1 MWKVLLVDQNNW
13 FADEVAQRIEGS
25 DKKLVIA
32 RDADT
37 AIKMLQGEQFH
48 LIVISDE
55 LPDRGC
61 FRILELAMMIDEAMP
76 VNLIL
81 LQYQLEDFKDII
93 KPYTWSV
100 LEGVVTV
107 DTLLNTIHNTIKEI
121 KLNHKIRYLTH
132 TQKYICKFDNIVGVS
147 PKIQEVFSFIKK
159 VAKSDSTVLI
169 QGETGTGKELIAAAL
184 HYNSLRCQENFV
196 AVNCA
201 TLNEN
206 LLESELFGHEK
217 GSFTGAHNLRIGR
230 FEQANCGTLFLDEVG
245 EMSLS
250 VQAKVLRVLQK
261 QEFERVGG
269 SKTIKVNVRVIAA
282 TNRDLLKEVSE
293 GRFRQDLYY
302 RLSVIPITIPPLRE
316 RKEDI
321 APLAAYFF
329 NKYKKR
335 GGKELIGF
343 HPACYTIL
351 EKYHWPGNVR
361 ELENVIER
369 AVLVT
374 SNESIL
380 PEDLLI
386 PNTLRPDSNTLQSNP
401 LPGRPAA
408 QSHDSGHDDGFHL
421 VLPPGGVSLKAV
433 EQELIIQALRMSK
446 GVQKDAA
453 RLLGISCRVINYKIK
468 KYRLQ
473 ESGKPFRKE

>member
-1 MWKVLLVDQNNW
+1 MWKILLVDQNDG
-13 FADEVAQRIEGS
+13 FADELAQRISGD
-25 DKKLVIA
+25 DKKLVVA
-32 RDADT
+32 SDWQT
-37 AIKMLQGEQFH
+37 AIKMLQAEQFH
-48 LIVISDE
+48 LIVIRDD

-61 FRILELAMMIDEAMP
+61 FRVLELAMMIDEAMP
-76 VNLIL
+76 VNLL
-81 LQYQLEDFKDII
+81 LVKYKLEDFKDLI

-100 LEGVVTV
+100 LEKGFTI
-107 DTLLNTIHNTIKEI
+107 DSLLNTINNTIKNI
-121 KLNHKIRYLTH
+121 KLNHRIRYLTH
-132 TQKYICKFDNIVGVS
+132 TQGYVFKFDNIVGVS
-147 PKIQEVFSFIKK
+147 QKIQEVFSFIKK

-217 GSFTGAHNLRIGR
+217 GAFTGAHTLRIGR

-269 SKTIKVNVRVIAA
+269 SKTIRVNVRVIAA
-282 TNRDLLKEVSE
+282 TNRDLQTEVKE

-302 RLSVIPITIPPLRE
+302 RLSVLPITVPPLRE

-321 APLAAYFF
+321 APLAVHFF
-329 NKYKKR
+329 NKYKKK

-343 HPACYTIL
+343 HPACYAIL
-351 EKYHWPGNVR
+351 EEYNWPGNVR

-369 AVLVT
+369 AVLV
-374 SNESIL
+374 SNGEYIL

-386 PNTLRPDSNTLQSNP
+386 PNTPKVAVEE
-401 LPGRPAA
+401 PAGCSYGSSS
-408 QSHDSGHDDGFHL
+408 QSHDRHNGFHII
-421 VLPPGGVSLKAV
+421 LPPEGMSLKAV
-433 EQELIIQALRMSK
+433 ERELIIQALRMSK

-453 RLLGISCRVINYKIK
+453 KLLGISSRVINYKIK
-468 KYRLQ
+468 KHRLQ
-473 ESGKPFRKE
+473 GLGKTSGLE